1 MNKSMANVSRIA
13 HEVPSTPAK
22 TEPARRTMV
31 TGAFNLPEDVEEK
44 VISYLE
50 RKGAVKDDFDRA
62 LDFFLDLSSDFGVGD
77 DRK

>member
-1 MNKSMANVSRIA
+1 
-13 HEVPSTPAK
+13 
-22 TEPARRTMV
+22 MV
-31 TGAFNLPEDVEEK
+31 TVAFNLPEDVEEK

-77 DRK
+77 DRE